1 MKNKLI
7 QNMETSSDYSD
18 EKPSSVNLTTH
29 HSSSSST
36 GGGGSAGNMSVEL
49 CLVCGDRA
57 SGRHYG
63 AISCEGCKGFFK
75 RSIRK
80 QLGYQCRGAMN
91 CEVTKHHRNRCQF
104 CRLQKCLASGMRTV
118 QHERKP
124 ILDKKEPLVSSGNS
138 TNTGSPSSY
147 QRGKGYS
154 HQNAS
159 SPTSAAAAV
168 GSLTGSAASAAA
180 ALSIDS
186 SAVTSSVFPPIP
198 SFNFADLTQ
207 TLSEY
212 LFAQQQQQQQQQQQ
226 AQQVPK
232 IENYC
237 YSPEEATIDEDSMDN
252 STLCASS
259 NNNNNNN
266 SNTSVLNTSV
276 SETLPNTAASSV
288 HLIQTSID
296 KTIIGKSL
304 ELLNA
309 VQLHYD
315 RSGGSQ
321 FDGLIKNEIDDEMD
335 DESME
340 NCTLLDEAIF
350 EGPLLQDQQ
359 VAFILQVPSLVS
371 TYLNNHYVC
380 ESSSRIIFLTAYWM
394 KKVIAFD
401 QLDEKIQTKLMR
413 RHWPQLFALALAQCT
428 VLSIGTIMSTLV
440 ANIRQLSEVEKIE
453 PDKIRKLCEHTL
465 RLHEFIE
472 TVKTLDMHDYEFAYL
487 RLILVFNTDGAVNIK
502 DMNGRNYIK
511 RVQLHAMMGL
521 RNYLT
526 ETIPLQDEMEER
538 FNNIILRLMP
548 LCALEADVVEELFF
562 ANLIGQIQ
570 IENMIPYVL
579 KLCSNGV

>member
-1 MKNKLI
+1 MEKLV

-18 EKPSSVNLTTH
+18 EKPSVNSNSLTSH
-29 HSSSSST
+29 HSSSSVASGGAT
-36 GGGGSAGNMSVEL
+36 GSSSSSGREGGGNMSVEL

-104 CRLQKCLASGMRTV
+104 CRLQKCLASGMRSDSV

-124 ILDKKEPLVSSGNS
+124 ILDKKEHNSGNGTS
-138 TNTGSPSSY
+138 SGSPSSY
-147 QRGKGYS
+147 QRGKSYGR
-154 HQNAS
+154 QNP
-159 SPTSAAAAV
+159 SPTSSAAAA
-168 GSLTGSAASAAA
+168 ASAM
-180 ALSIDS
+180 SIDNGLAS
-186 SAVTSSVFPPIP
+186 NVFPPIP
-198 SFNFADLTQ
+198 SFNLADLTQ
-207 TLSEY
+207 TLM
-212 LFAQQQQQQQQQQQ
+212 FAQQRQ
-226 AQQVPK
+226 AQNAPK

-237 YSPEEATIDEDSMDN
+237 YSPEEATIDEDSVDN
-252 STLCASS
+252 SPVSVPG

-266 SNTSVLNTSV
+266 TNNSNASDLSNPVDV
-276 SETLPNTAASSV
+276 DVDETLPATAASSV
-288 HLIQTSID
+288 QLIQASID
-296 KTIIGKSL
+296 RAIIGKSL

-309 VQLHYD
+309 VQKHYD
-315 RSGGSQ
+315 RSGGGSQ
-321 FDGLIKNEIDDEMD
+321 LNGHIKNEVDEEMS

-340 NCTLLDEAIF
+340 NCTLLDESIF
-350 EGPLLQDQQ
+350 DGPLLQDEQ

-380 ESSSRIIFLTAYWM
+380 ESSSRIIFLTAFWM
-394 KKVIAFD
+394 KKIHAFD
-401 QLDEKIQTKLMR
+401 QLDEKIQTKLLR
-413 RHWPQLFALALAQCT
+413 RHWPQLFALALAQCS
-428 VLSIGTIMSTLV
+428 VLSIGTIISTLV
-440 ANIRQLSEVEKIE
+440 SNIRQLSDVEKIE

-472 TVKTLDMHDYEFAYL
+472 AVKTLDMHDYEFAYL

-502 DMNGRNYIK
+502 DVNGRNYIK
-511 RVQLHAMMGL
+511 RVQLHAMAGL
-521 RNYLT
+521 RSYLQ
-526 ETIPLQDEMEER
+526 ETIPLQEEMEER
-538 FNNIILRLMP
+538 FNNIILRVMP

-579 KLCSNGV
+579 KLCSSAV